1 MIGLWALMERAPQAA
16 VADTT
21 VWTLGPRGVLEHR
34 EVKVRERSG
43 TLAARERA
51 VATSRGWTNDR
62 EVDGRKMRVVC
73 MSQQPGGHS
82 QCAQVRID
90 TVSDARGAPLRRLTW
105 TGVTFRKQHGTF
117 AERTRQ

>member
-1 MIGLWALMERAPQAA
+1 MERGPQAA

-21 VWTLGPRGVLEHR
+21 VWTLGPNGVLAHR

-51 VATSRGWTNDR
+51 VATSRWWTKNR

-73 MSQQPGGHS
+73 MSQQPGRNS

-105 TGVTFRKQHGTF
+105 TGVTFRKQHWTF
-117 AERTRQ
+117 SERTRR